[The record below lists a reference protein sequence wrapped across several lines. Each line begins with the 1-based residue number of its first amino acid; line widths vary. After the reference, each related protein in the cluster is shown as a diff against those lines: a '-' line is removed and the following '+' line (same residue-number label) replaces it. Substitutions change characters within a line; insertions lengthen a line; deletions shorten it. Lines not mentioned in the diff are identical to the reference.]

1 MQPHANIVIVGG
13 GIAGASIAYHL
24 AELGQKDVI
33 VLEQGPLVSGTTS
46 HAPGLVGQLRTSTT
60 LARMLLYSVSL
71 YRKLKLNGEVGYI
84 GEGSLRLAS
93 SKERWQQIQVLA
105 QLAQN
110 IGMDAQL
117 MTPAEAHKSFPLMDP
132 TGIEGAL
139 FLPADGSAV
148 AVTIAGAL
156 IHDAKAM
163 GVTFHPFTKVQA
175 IDVAS
180 GRVQAVLT
188 NQGRITTET
197 LVIAAGIWSP
207 RVGRLAGVSIPLTP
221 MQHQYVITEPFLP
234 SPLVRKGPGVR
245 GLPNLR
251 DPDHL
256 FYLRQREQS
265 IVIGGYER
273 DPKPFDVD
281 AIEDRPDPT
290 VLTFDPAQFTT
301 ILDGTYRRVPAL
313 KNVAAL
319 KQVCG
324 LESFT
329 PDGEFLL
336 GPAPEVQGIWSA
348 CGFCAHGVSGSGGV
362 GKVMAEW
369 IVNGDPGMDMSS
381 MALAR
386 FGGKPMDKAAIQRAA
401 CKIYG
406 TYYDIVHPE
415 A

>member
-1 MQPHANIVIVGG
+1 MQSHANIVIIGG

-24 AELGQKDVI
+24 AQLGQKDVV

-71 YRKLKLNGEVGYI
+71 YRKLKLDGESGYVG
-84 GEGSLRLAS
+84 EASLRLAS
-93 SKERWQQIQVLA
+93 SPKRWQQIQMLA
-105 QLAQN
+105 KLANN

-117 MTPAEAHKSFPLMDP
+117 LTPAEAMARFPLMDGK
-132 TGIEGAL
+132 GIEGAL
-139 FLPADGSAV
+139 LLPSDGSAV
-148 AVTIAGAL
+148 ATTIAGAL
-156 IHDAKAM
+156 IHDAQAM
-163 GVTFHPFTKVQA
+163 GVQFHPQTKVQA
-175 IDVAS
+175 IDVVN
-180 GRVQAVLT
+180 GQVKGMQT
-188 NQGRITTET
+188 NRGRIAAET

-221 MQHQYVITEPFLP
+221 IKHQYVITQPLP
-234 SPLVRKGPGVR
+234 ELANRVV
-245 GLPNLR
+245 PNLR

-273 DPKPFDVD
+273 TPQAFDVD
-281 AIEDRPDPT
+281 AIEERPDPT
-290 VLTFDPAQFTT
+290 VLAFDPPQFES
-301 ILDGTYRRVPAL
+301 ILSGTYLRVPSL
-313 KNVAAL
+313 KNVGML

-336 GPAPEVQGIWSA
+336 GPVPEVKGIWSA
-348 CGFCAHGVSGSGGV
+348 CGFCAHGVSGAGGV

-369 IVNGDPGMDMSS
+369 IVNGDPGLDMKS

-386 FGGKPMDKAAIQRAA
+386 FAGKPLDKATIQKMA
-401 CKIYG
+401 CKIYA
-406 TYYDIVHPE
+406 TYYDIVHPDN
-415 A
+415 

>member
-1 MQPHANIVIVGG
+1 MQPHANITIIGG

-24 AELGQKDVI
+24 AQLGQKDII
-33 VLEQGPLVSGTTS
+33 VLEQGPLVGGTTS

-71 YRKLKLNGEVGYI
+71 YRQLRLNGETGYL

-93 SKERWQQIQVLA
+93 SPARWQQLQGLA
-105 QLAQN
+105 QLAGN

-117 MTPAEAHKSFPLMDP
+117 MTAAEAFKSFPLMAMN
-132 TGIEGAL
+132 GVEGAL
-139 FLPADGSAV
+139 FLPADGSAI
-148 AVTIAGAL
+148 ATTIAGAL
-156 IHDAKAM
+156 IHDAQAM
-163 GVTFHPFTKVQA
+163 GVQFHPHTKVNA
-175 IDVAS
+175 IDAVNGQVKS
-180 GRVQAVLT
+180 VQT
-188 NQGRITTET
+188 SQGGIKTDTV
-197 LVIAAGIWSP
+197 VIAAGIWSP

-221 MQHQYVITEPFLP
+221 MQHQYVITQPMPELAN
-234 SPLVRKGPGVR
+234 SL
-245 GLPNLR
+245 LPNLR

-265 IVIGGYER
+265 LVIGGYER
-273 DPKPFDVD
+273 TPQPFDAD

-290 VLTFDPAQFTT
+290 VVRFDPPQFET
-301 ILDGTYRRVPAL
+301 ILAGTYLRVPCL
-313 KNVAAL
+313 KNVATL

-336 GPAPEVQGIWSA
+336 GPAPEVKGIWSA
-348 CGFCAHGVSGSGGV
+348 CGFCAHGVSGAGGV
-362 GKVMAEW
+362 GKVIAEW

-386 FGGKPMDKAAIQRAA
+386 FGGKPMDKATIEKMA
-401 CKIYG
+401 CKVYG
-406 TYYDIVHPE
+406 TYYDIVQAE
-415 A
+415 D